1 MKHPFVEFLIE
12 RDLVPASVTKKLIED
27 KRYVR
32 EPIGIIA
39 VSHGLLRPDQIDT
52 ILDHQDDSNK
62 RFGEIAIE
70 LGFVTQQQ
78 VETLVKIQQSRIPT
92 DIAEVL
98 ALAGVMS
105 CEDAVRH
112 MATFLL
118 RDQEVG
124 STINNT

>member
-1 MKHPFVEFLIE
+1 MQHPFIEFLLE
-12 RDLVPASVTKKLIED
+12 RNLISANVARRLIEE

-32 EPIGIIA
+32 EPIGTIA
-39 VSHGLLRPDQIDT
+39 VSHGLLRPDQIDV

-62 RFGEIAIE
+62 RFGEIAAE
-70 LGFVTQQQ
+70 LGFLTQQQ
-78 VETLVKIQQSRIPT
+78 VETLIKIQQARVPT

-112 MATFLL
+112 VAAYFL
-118 RDQEVG
+118 RDQEVEA
-124 STINNT
+124 IVNNA